1 MAGNGPIS
9 KKFMLNSKIMN
20 SYTSLESKNTTEL
33 PDNQTAPYIHLRG
46 RDIVTSMIYWAN
58 KHVNKTVHEEGGDE
72 HEADGKRHGNDD
84 GHDDEEHHDDEHD
97 DDDHGHHGKHK
108 WGKYKKGK
116 SKKGK
121 GKMLRALHE
130 EEVDDDDVWWFE
142 DEDHEEEEHY
152 DEEHDDEEKKYESE
166 DHATLYY
173 TTTGRA
179 EFLFVCGRD
188 DDSCESK
195 CDCLRGE
202 FFNMFPWA
210 VLGAFVSA
218 VFLFVGIWVAYKLV
232 MHTKRFQAYLDEEK
246 KSTSNSSTSNA
257 AQRNF
262 GSGTVGGGRSAN
274 TANYTPNTNTVAPM
288 NTAEP
293 QGQQQPMFLNGAM
306 VNKQQG
312 GQPQQQQ
319 LNGYYVQ
326 PVQPVPSAPQ
336 QSQNYNPNQTP
347 IVIVTGQPVS
357 NEPSAFTRQE
367 GTPVVM

>member
-9 KKFMLNSKIMN
+9 EKFMLNSKIMN

-58 KHVNKTVHEEGGDE
+58 KHVNETVHEEAVDE
-72 HEADGKRHGNDD
+72 QEADGKRHGSD
-84 GHDDEEHHDDEHD
+84 HD
-97 DDDHGHHGKHK
+97 DDEQDDDVHDDDRHGHNGKHK
-108 WGKYKKGK
+108 WGKGKKVKG
-116 SKKGK
+116 KKGK
-121 GKMLRALHE
+121 GKMLRALQNVHE
-130 EEVDDDDVWWFE
+130 DEDDFWWFE
-142 DEDHEEEEHY
+142 DEEDHEDEEHEHEERY
-152 DEEHDDEEKKYESE
+152 DEEHDDEKKEHESE
-166 DHATLYY
+166 DNATLYY

-179 EFLFVCGRD
+179 EFVFVCGRD
-188 DDSCESK
+188 DDNCESK

-202 FFNMFPWA
+202 FFDMFPWA

-218 VFLFVGIWVAYKLV
+218 VFLSVGIWVAYKLV

-246 KSTSNSSTSNA
+246 KSTSNSNT

-262 GSGTVGGGRSAN
+262 GSGTVGGGRAAN

-293 QGQQQPMFLNGAM
+293 QEQPMVLNGAL
-306 VNKQQG
+306 VYKQQG
-312 GQPQQQQ
+312 VQPQQQQ